1 MAFKNVSPF
10 RMFVHNL
17 WIDNCTEYEAFGGSD
32 GCIDLREYFNKFKWW
47 LKREYKYQQSKGL
60 H

>member
-17 WIDNCTEYEAFGGSD
+17 WIDNCTEYEAFGDSD
-32 GCIDLREYFNKFKWW
+32 GRIDLREYFNKFKWW